1 MPFVG
6 GMMRCIG
13 CVLINRKDLRQ
24 SMDAI
29 KVTSERLEK
38 GLNMIIFPEGTRSKS
53 EEMGEFKKGSI
64 KAATNIGASIVPFRI
79 SHLADVFEA
88 NKGFKIVP
96 RQVDIYF
103 GEPIETSEMS
113 KKDQRFLADHMKE
126 IVQSLH

>member
-1 MPFVG
+1 
-6 GMMRCIG
+6 
-13 CVLINRKDLRQ
+13 
-24 SMDAI
+24 
-29 KVTSERLEK
+29 
-38 GLNMIIFPEGTRSKS
+38 MILV
-53 EEMGEFKKGSI
+53 SI
-64 KAATNIGASIVPFRI
+64 ICYIILALSLIVPFRI